1 MKFLIVITTID
12 DEISSIASK
21 YGSTAIF
28 LDEKQAIEYCK
39 KNQSRRVKHRVVEL
53 TGREIPLPEFEG
65 VEA

>member
-1 MKFLIVITTID
+1 MKILIVITTVD
-12 DEISSIASK
+12 NERASIAAQ
-21 YGSTAIF
+21 YGNPAVF

-39 KNQSRRVKHRVVEL
+39 KNQSPRVKHQLVEL